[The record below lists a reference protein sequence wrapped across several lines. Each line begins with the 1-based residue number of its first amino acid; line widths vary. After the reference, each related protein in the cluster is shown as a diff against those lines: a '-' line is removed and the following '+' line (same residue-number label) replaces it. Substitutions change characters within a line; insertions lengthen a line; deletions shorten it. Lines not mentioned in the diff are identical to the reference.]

1 MITLNP
7 KDVSVAV
14 LHSHLLS
21 AIIPRPIALASTI
34 DAEGKVNLSPFSF
47 FNCFGSNPPLLI
59 FSPNRRVRD
68 DSTKHTYE
76 NVLEVPEVVIHIV
89 NYRMV
94 HQTSLASTE
103 YKKGVNEFIKA
114 GFTPVASTV
123 VSPPRV
129 AEAPVAM
136 ECKVRQVIA
145 TGEKG
150 GASNLVLCEI
160 ILMHIHEDVLGSD
173 GKIDP
178 FKLDAVARLGGDYY
192 ARIIPE
198 SVFKIA
204 KPLDK
209 LGIGIDALPE
219 PIRMSSILTGNDLAQ
234 LANVAAI
241 PSMTSLPDLAIR
253 NTREQHLVAQK
264 LISENRIDEAWQIL
278 LQPLRN

>member
-59 FSPNRRVRD
+59 FSPNCRVRD

>member
-7 KDVSVAV
+7 KDVSVPV

-89 NYRMV
+89 NYKMV

-198 SVFKIA
+198 SVFKIP

-219 PIRMSSILTGNDLAQ
+219 PVRMSSILTGNDLAQ